1 MTTADMISAKAKAL
15 PPEGQ
20 REVLDFVE
28 FLQTRVGHHAPHRS
42 LCGAWSDL
50 GVDLTAEDIDEAR
63 REAWAEFPRR
73 DV

>member
-1 MTTADMISAKAKAL
+1 MIAVKAKAL

-28 FLQTRVGHHAPHRS
+28 FLQTRVGRSTSHKS

-50 GVDLTAEDIDEAR
+50 AVDLSAEDIDDAR
-63 REAWAEFPRR
+63 CEAWDEFPRR
-73 DV
+73 DL